1 LLGKVAPWLNVIVAF
16 MPAEA
21 HFEKVWWISMLQGV
35 LIAAFYMCILAKEV
49 PREDAHEFVC
59 DATAGDGGT
68 ASAAEDYR
76 EHATA
81 MEVGKRVD
89 AGESC

>member
-1 LLGKVAPWLNVIVAF
+1 
-16 MPAEA
+16 
-21 HFEKVWWISMLQGV
+21 MLQGV

-68 ASAAEDYR
+68 ASEDYR